1 MPNKAIF
8 LAKNAVKIKFV
19 FGVQLLYDSSF
30 CPTICPSI
38 CHTVRRRTS
47 LTSRERNH
55 PKKAIF
61 CDDVRIL
68 DCTISISNV
77 LDGLDLKNNQ
87 KEANMVI
94 FKSCLKVR
102 SFTFFYYL
110 YIHSLH
116 SLSSSLSIFLS
127 LSISIYLFGII
138 TYPSKTDNRHDKHKT
153 QHN

>member
-30 CPTICPSI
+30 SPTICPSI

-94 FKSCLKVR
+94 YKIYLEVR
-102 SFTFFYYL
+102 SFTFF
-110 YIHSLH
+110 IVC
-116 SLSSSLSIFLS
+116 IFTPTLS
-127 LSISIYLFGII
+127 LSLLILFP
-138 TYPSKTDNRHDKHKT
+138 YPSFSLSLAYVYYV
-153 QHN
+153 

>member
-30 CPTICPSI
+30 SPTICPSI

-94 FKSCLKVR
+94 FKIYLEVR
-102 SFTFFYYL
+102 SFTFF
-110 YIHSLH
+110 IVC
-116 SLSSSLSIFLS
+116 IFTPTLS
-127 LSISIYLFGII
+127 LSLLILFP
-138 TYPSKTDNRHDKHKT
+138 YPSFSLSLAYVYYV
-153 QHN
+153 

>member
-30 CPTICPSI
+30 SPTICPSI

-68 DCTISISNV
+68 DCTISICNV
-77 LDGLDLKNNQ
+77 FDRLGLKNNQ
-87 KEANMVI
+87 KWLQM
-94 FKSCLKVR
+94 
-102 SFTFFYYL
+102 
-110 YIHSLH
+110 
-116 SLSSSLSIFLS
+116 
-127 LSISIYLFGII
+127 SISKYVLMSALFTHQDII
-138 TYPSKTDNRHDKHKT
+138 MC
-153 QHN
+153 